1 MKLEKAK
8 YYTNNVSDL
17 NIFIIAITE
26 QTDVHLTVLANLY
39 TKKSGRCV
47 EYFTKY
53 NISKN
58 KIENWHETTN
68 PLN

>member
-26 QTDVHLTVLANLY
+26 QTNVHLTVLANLY
-39 TKKSGRCV
+39 VKKSGRCV
-47 EYFTKY
+47 EYFTIY

-58 KIENWHETTN
+58 KIQNWYETTN